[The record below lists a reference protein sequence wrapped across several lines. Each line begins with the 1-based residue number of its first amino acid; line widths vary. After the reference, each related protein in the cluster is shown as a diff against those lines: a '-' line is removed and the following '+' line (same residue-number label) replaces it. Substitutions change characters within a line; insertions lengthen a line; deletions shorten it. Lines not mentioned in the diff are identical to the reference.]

1 MPALP
6 ALVAPLASAL
16 AAALAHRSAT
26 QRGCGAA
33 ARPAGCPFDVPGI
46 AGAACPFVRGSTE
59 RKPGLHRLS
68 AGGRWIRTIG
78 TPPNFFG
85 RPSIRAQFTFRNINR
100 LPRDRDRWFEAISL
114 QQGVCCEP
122 DFRGRIP
129 SITVGD

>member
-1 MPALP
+1 MKQDLSRRPAMPALP

-78 TPPNFFG
+78 PCREGAGLYCG
-85 RPSIRAQFTFRNINR
+85 R
-100 LPRDRDRWFEAISL
+100 
-114 QQGVCCEP
+114 
-122 DFRGRIP
+122 
-129 SITVGD
+129 

>member
-68 AGGRWIRTIG
+68 AGGRWIRTNG
-78 TPPNFFG
+78 T
-85 RPSIRAQFTFRNINR
+85 ADDAR
-100 LPRDRDRWFEAISL
+100 LLADLYAHNASRQMP
-114 QQGVCCEP
+114 QKGV
-122 DFRGRIP
+122 R
-129 SITVGD
+129 